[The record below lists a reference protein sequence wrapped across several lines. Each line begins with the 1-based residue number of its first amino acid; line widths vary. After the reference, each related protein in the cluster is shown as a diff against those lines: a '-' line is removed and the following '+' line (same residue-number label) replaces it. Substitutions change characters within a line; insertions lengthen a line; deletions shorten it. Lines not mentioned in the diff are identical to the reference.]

1 MSEPGTMTTKVLVCE
16 DDDATRDM
24 LVMFLEAEGFDV
36 TAVPD
41 GPSCLAA
48 VAGDPPKVLVLDVMM
63 PGMDGYQVMEILR
76 RDFPDADLK
85 VVMLTARTTDEDVW
99 QGWQSG
105 VDYYMAKPFDPGE
118 LLRFVGFLTAEPA
131 AQDV

>member
-1 MSEPGTMTTKVLVCE
+1 MSESNTKVLVCE

-24 LVMFLEAEGFDV
+24 LVMFLEAEGFEV
-36 TAVPD
+36 TGVPD

-48 VAGDPPKVLVLDVMM
+48 VAGDPPSVLVLDVMM

-76 RDFPDADLK
+76 RDFPDAGLK

-99 QGWQSG
+99 AGWQSG
-105 VDYYMAKPFDPGE
+105 VDYYMAKPFDPAE
-118 LLRFVGFLTAEPA
+118 LLRFVGFLAGDPA
-131 AQDV
+131 GQDV